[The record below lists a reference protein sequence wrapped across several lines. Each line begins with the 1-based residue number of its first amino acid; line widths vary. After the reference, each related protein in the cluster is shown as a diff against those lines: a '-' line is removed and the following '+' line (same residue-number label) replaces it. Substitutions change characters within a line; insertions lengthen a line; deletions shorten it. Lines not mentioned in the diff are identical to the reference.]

1 MVGTERNVPV
11 KVQTQVPAR
20 GGQARQ
26 SSPAAVLRN
35 EIDRFFN
42 DFERG
47 FWGFP
52 TTRSL
57 FDVESLFPRQATWDL
72 SPAIDVVENDKHYQI
87 TVEVPGIDEKDIELK
102 VSNGNLTITGKK
114 DEEKK
119 ESDKG
124 YYVSE
129 RRYGSFLRSFQLPD
143 GVDVDKIDA
152 NIKKGVLT
160 VTLPKTAQALK
171 AEKKIAIKSA

>member
-1 MVGTERNVPV
+1 MVGTETNLPV

-20 GGQARQ
+20 AGKSRQ
-26 SSPAAVLRN
+26 SPAAALRN

-57 FDVESLFPRQATWDL
+57 FDVDSVFPRQATWDL

-87 TVEVPGIDEKDIELK
+87 TVEVPGIDEKDIEIK
-102 VSNGNLTITGKK
+102 VSNGTLTITGKK

-119 ESDKG
+119 
-124 YYVSE
+124 
-129 RRYGSFLRSFQLPD
+129 
-143 GVDVDKIDA
+143 
-152 NIKKGVLT
+152 
-160 VTLPKTAQALK
+160 
-171 AEKKIAIKSA
+171 

>member
-1 MVGTERNVPV
+1 MVGTETNLPV
-11 KVQTQVPAR
+11 KTEGHAR
-20 GGQARQ
+20 VEKRRQ
-26 SSPAAVLRN
+26 LSPAAGLRT

-42 DFERG
+42 DFDRE

-52 TTRSL
+52 RARSL
-57 FDVESLFPRQATWDL
+57 FDVEGLFPQRAIREL

-87 TVEVPGIDEKDIELK
+87 TAELPGIDEKDVEVK
-102 VSNGNLTITGKK
+102 VSNGQLTITGKK
-114 DEEKK
+114 DEENK

-124 YYVSE
+124 YYLSE
-129 RRYGSFLRSFQLPD
+129 RRYGAFLRCIQLPD
-143 GVDVDKIDA
+143 GVDVDKIEA

-160 VTLPKTAQALK
+160 VTVPKTAEALK